1 MNKVSWL
8 NSAALATLVSVVAV
22 FLSAI
27 QYQEIPIGAVI
38 GAVMIFIATRYIR
51 NTKNSFWQS
60 SLVIVIWGLIT
71 FRAATPTAM
80 GDLILISD
88 DLTWWYVGI
97 TGAAAFISLV
107 IPTKRVVAQSHVEAE
122 HQN

>member
-8 NSAALATLVSVVAV
+8 NSAAMATLVSVVAV

-38 GAVMIFIATRYIR
+38 GAAMIFIATRYIR

-60 SLVIVIWGLIT
+60 SLVIVIW
-71 FRAATPTAM
+71 
-80 GDLILISD
+80 
-88 DLTWWYVGI
+88 
-97 TGAAAFISLV
+97 
-107 IPTKRVVAQSHVEAE
+107 
-122 HQN
+122 